1 MQISKIKSP
10 SRKPRLGH
18 DEAGAMAAEALTYLA
33 ADLPRL
39 ERFMALSGLTLE
51 TLRAAAR
58 EPGFPGAILDYL
70 ASDEPLLLA
79 FAANAGHD
87 PADVIRARDVLTGPP
102 GPS

>member
-10 SRKPRLGH
+10 SRRQRLEL

-33 ADLPRL
+33 ADPPRL
-39 ERFMALSGLTLE
+39 ERFMALSGLTLG

-58 EPGFPGAILDYL
+58 EPCFLGAILDYL

-79 FAANAGHD
+79 FAASAGHD
-87 PADVIRARDVLTGPP
+87 PADVMRARDMLSGS
-102 GPS
+102 PSQ

>member
-1 MQISKIKSP
+1 
-10 SRKPRLGH
+10 
-18 DEAGAMAAEALTYLA
+18 MAAEALTYLA
-33 ADLPRL
+33 DDLPRL

-79 FAANAGHD
+79 FAAHVGHD
-87 PADVIRARDVLTGPP
+87 PADVMRARDALTGPP

>member
-1 MQISKIKSP
+1 
-10 SRKPRLGH
+10 
-18 DEAGAMAAEALTYLA
+18 MAAEALTYLA
-33 ADLPRL
+33 ADASRL

-51 TLRAAAR
+51 TLRASAR

-87 PADVIRARDVLTGPP
+87 PADVIRAREVLTGSP